1 MTPEHPEQA
10 AETPKKKEG
19 VDLDSGDSRI
29 VMVDVGGSFYALK
42 KMLRADIGFYER
54 DFLARVGQEGARTF
68 LSDLVGTLKDKA
80 KTEQMDSMLK
90 QYSQRGFGDFTIR
103 RIDEQRG
110 VTEIT
115 SPNTIEA
122 WAFRTNRDMQ
132 RDPVCSYTCGVLA
145 TVCRLACGREDRP
158 DADFSAAEV
167 KCVAT
172 GDDECRF
179 IIGPMDELLKQVP
192 GFKRSRESASE
203 AALRLN
209 EEILLKNMELQS
221 LNLSLERQIG
231 RRTEDLR
238 RAEENYRQ
246 LVELSP
252 DPIMLC
258 SAEGKISAVNQS
270 GARMLGYDL
279 HGDLEGQSIKTIL
292 AGGADAWEKL
302 IWRVEMEGTV
312 RNLELELMMKNGN
325 KMVGEVS
332 ARFTDL
338 AQGRF
343 VETVVRDIT
352 QNRQIHEQ
360 MLEAKTE
367 SEFLTDLMS
376 HDITNFAVS
385 AIYFLENLKKS
396 EHLLDQDKRNLAIAL
411 RDIHAALELT
421 TSVRDLTRIKSMN
434 EQEVEV
440 KELQQLIDQGIEE
453 ARRTFPERK
462 VLVNF
467 ERSTEPKFIRGNAIV
482 SRLFANILTNA
493 IKFDSKEEVVTD
505 IGVEDEARNGVA
517 YWRINISDR
526 GRGIPDADK
535 ERVFER
541 FSRLDAAT
549 PGSGLGLFVV
559 RFIAKACGGIVWVE
573 DRVKG
578 DYAQGVKMVV
588 LLQKATQRQVAAVS
602 RRRGI

>member
-1 MTPEHPEQA
+1 LPSEHPEQD
-10 AETPKKKEG
+10 TGILKKKE
-19 VDLDSGDSRI
+19 DEKLDSGDKRT

-42 KMLRADIGFYER
+42 KLLRTDIGFYER
-54 DFLARVGQEGARTF
+54 DFMTRAGQEGARTL
-68 LSDLVGTLKDKA
+68 LSDFGAALKDKS

-90 QYSQRGFGDFTIR
+90 QYSRRGFGDFKIR
-103 RIDEQRG
+103 RMDEQRG
-110 VTEIT
+110 VIEVS

-122 WAFRTNRDMQ
+122 WSFKTNRDMQ
-132 RDPVCSYTCGVLA
+132 RDPVCSYTCGVL
-145 TVCRLACGREDRP
+145 TEICRISCGHEERA
-158 DADFSAAEV
+158 DAEFSAVEV
-167 KCVAT
+167 ACVAT
-172 GDDECRF
+172 GDNECRF
-179 IIGPMDELLKQVP
+179 IVGPLDELPKQVP
-192 GFKRSRESASE
+192 GFKKSRDSASE
-203 AALRLN
+203 TALRLN

-221 LNLSLERQIG
+221 FNLSLERQV
-231 RRTEDLR
+231 RRKTEELR
-238 RAEENYRQ
+238 RAEENYRL

-258 SAEGKISAVNQS
+258 SVEGKISAVNQS

-292 AGGADAWEKL
+292 AGGTDAWDKL

-312 RNLELELMMKNGN
+312 RNLELELVMKNGN

-343 VETVVRDIT
+343 VETIVRDIT

-376 HDITNFAVS
+376 HDITNFTVS
-385 AIYFLENLKKS
+385 ALYFLDGVKKS
-396 EHLLDQDKRNLAIAL
+396 DHLLDQDRRNLAIAL
-411 RDIHAALELT
+411 KDIHAAFELS

-440 KELQQLIDQGIEE
+440 KELQQIIDLGIEE
-453 ARRTFPERK
+453 AKRNFPERK

-467 ERSTEPKFIRGNAIV
+467 ERAAEPKFIRGNAIV

-493 IKFDSKEEVVTD
+493 IKFDSKDEVVID
-505 IGVEDEARNGVA
+505 IGIEDEVQNGVA
-517 YWRINISDR
+517 YWRIDVADH

-535 ERVFER
+535 ERVFDR
-541 FSRLDAAT
+541 FSRLDASA

-559 RFIAKACGGIVWVE
+559 RYIAKACGGIVWVE

-578 DYAQGVKMVV
+578 DSTKGVKMVV

-602 RRRGI
+602 RRRGV